1 MVETAIADAL
11 DQCDRD
17 GIAGNAVSP
26 YLMKALAKASG
37 GMLPKACCSLLLST
51 ARVAGEFSVAL
62 STWLWLAVTA
72 PAAARGVVL
81 DLDGTLADT
90 PAAIAAITAEVLAAA
105 DVEVSRQAILA
116 TVGRPL
122 PASLATLMNL
132 PVDDPKVTA
141 AAREYGRRFG
151 AHVREAGPALLYPG
165 VLDGLRTLS
174 EAGFG
179 LALATSKV
187 EKAAHAIARIT
198 GLDAWLRVIAGDDTV
213 ARGKPHPDMALYV
226 AGALG
231 LPPGRRR
238 VSSSATVCPTPR
250 WGGPPGWG

>member
-1 MVETAIADAL
+1 M
-11 DQCDRD
+11 
-17 GIAGNAVSP
+17 
-26 YLMKALAKASG
+26 
-37 GMLPKACCSLLLST
+37 
-51 ARVAGEFSVAL
+51 
-62 STWLWLAVTA
+62 TA

-141 AAREYGRRFG
+141 AAEEYGRRFG

-231 LPPGRRR
+231 LPPGRCVVIGDGVPDAEMGRAAGMGVIG
-238 VSSSATVCPTPR
+238 VSYGVSGPDELKRAGADTVVDSFAAAVAAVR
-250 WGGPPGWG
+250 EGHR

>member
-1 MVETAIADAL
+1 M
-11 DQCDRD
+11 
-17 GIAGNAVSP
+17 
-26 YLMKALAKASG
+26 
-37 GMLPKACCSLLLST
+37 
-51 ARVAGEFSVAL
+51 
-62 STWLWLAVTA
+62 TA

-122 PASLATLMNL
+122 PASLARLMNR
-132 PVDDPKVTA
+132 PVDAPEVTA
-141 AAREYGRRFG
+141 AAEEYGRRFG
-151 AHVREAGPALLYPG
+151 AHVREAGPDLLYPG
-165 VLDGLRTLS
+165 VLDGLRELS

-187 EKAAHAIARIT
+187 EKAAYAIARIT

-213 ARGKPHPDMALYV
+213 SRGKPHPDMALHV

-231 LPPGRRR
+231 LPPARCVVVGDGVPDAEMGRAAGMGVIG
-238 VSSSATVCPTPR
+238 VSYGVSGPDELKRAGAGTVADSFAAVVAAVR
-250 WGGPPGWG
+250 GGHR